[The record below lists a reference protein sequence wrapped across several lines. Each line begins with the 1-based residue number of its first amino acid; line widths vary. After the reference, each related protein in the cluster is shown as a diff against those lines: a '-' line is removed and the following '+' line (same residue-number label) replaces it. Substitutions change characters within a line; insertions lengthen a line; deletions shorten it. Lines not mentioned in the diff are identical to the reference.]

1 MRGSCSEFRV
11 REAVENYLFEDFSS
25 LFNDVATTLPLKKHI
40 PITYEY
46 VNKIQA
52 TKGK

>member
-1 MRGSCSEFRV
+1 M
-11 REAVENYLFEDFSS
+11 ANYLFPDFQNM
-25 LFNDVATTLPLKKHI
+25 FDEVAKNLPKKKHI
-40 PITYEY
+40 PITYAY